1 MLQYPSINGIKK
13 SPMGRSCVVFYKYDG
28 SNLRFEWNPK
38 KGWGKFGS
46 RTQLIDRNAQFLG
59 VGIDLF
65 LNTMADNIIDRLK
78 AEYGKKFS
86 KYQKITA
93 FAELYGPSSFAGTHV
108 EDEPKEL
115 KLFDI
120 FRFKDGFLDPAD
132 FVDMFESTNYIAE
145 PLRSCN
151 LNQDLISNIRKS
163 YTPDGI
169 ELPKHQPIPEGV
181 VCKGVHDGELWM
193 TKIKTLEYLEKLKN
207 FYPKTWEQYADDQ

>member
-13 SPMGRSCVVFYKYDG
+13 SPMGRNCVVFYKYDG

-93 FAELYGPSSFAGTHV
+93 FAELYGSSSFAGTHV

-120 FRFKDGFLDPAD
+120 FRFKDGFLDPVD

-151 LNQDLISNIRKS
+151 LNQDLISNIRKG

-181 VCKGVHDGELWM
+181 VCKGNHGGELWM

>member
-13 SPMGRSCVVFYKYDG
+13 SPMGRVCAVFYKYDG

-46 RTQLIDRNAQFLG
+46 RTQLIDRNAPFLG
-59 VGIDLF
+59 VGVDLF
-65 LNTMADNIIDRLK
+65 LNTMADDIIDRLK

-86 KYQKITA
+86 KYQKVTA
-93 FAELYGPSSFAGTHV
+93 FAELYGKSSFAGTHV

-115 KLFDI
+115 KLFDV
-120 FRFKDGFLDPAD
+120 FRFKDGFIAPSD
-132 FVDMFESTNYIAE
+132 FANVFVNAQYIAE
-145 PLRSCN
+145 VLWVSN
-151 LNQDLISNIRKS
+151 LNQKLISDVRSGKVDD
-163 YTPDGI
+163 YD
-169 ELPKHQPIPEGV
+169 LPRYQPIPEGV

-193 TKIKTLEYLEKLKN
+193 TKIKTLEYLEKLRN

>member
-13 SPMGRSCVVFYKYDG
+13 SPLGRSCIAFYKYDG

-46 RTQLIDRNAQFLG
+46 RTQLIDRNSPFLG

-65 LNTMADNIIDRLK
+65 LNMMADDIIDRMRV
-78 AEYGKKFS
+78 AYGKKFS

-93 FAELYGPSSFAGTHV
+93 FAELYGSSSFAGTHV

-120 FRFKDGFLDPAD
+120 FRFKDGFLDPEN
-132 FVDMFESTNYIAE
+132 FKEMFKDTKYIAE
-145 PLRSCN
+145 PLYSGN
-151 LNQDLISNIRKS
+151 LNYDLISAIRCGV
-163 YTPDGI
+163 TPDNF
-169 ELPKHQPIPEGV
+169 ELPNHQSIPEGV
-181 VCKGVHDGELWM
+181 VCKGVHDGQLWM
-193 TKIKTLEYLEKLKN
+193 TKIKTRAYLEKLKN